1 MEVSV
6 VIMCE
11 IRPLKSVVKSLVSR
25 SLVLGQK
32 LPLATSNLFWYKTGK
47 AFTSSAHPCVRAA
60 VQAFGPDHSASCA
73 LQTQARLDAVNLLI
87 LMWLQDKINRIIGHT
102 TYEHFIDILRT
113 SNELS
118 IPCVPREPTPREKEL
133 LEVMD
138 TRTHA
143 LVRQALALEWNEC
156 LVDVSFLKPETVFE
170 AADSTGYDET
180 LLAELQLQMF
190 MLSI

>member
-1 MEVSV
+1 M
-6 VIMCE
+6 
-11 IRPLKSVVKSLVSR
+11 K
-25 SLVLGQK
+25 
-32 LPLATSNLFWYKTGK
+32 
-47 AFTSSAHPCVRAA
+47 
-60 VQAFGPDHSASCA
+60 
-73 LQTQARLDAVNLLI
+73 LLI
-87 LMWLQDKINRIIGHT
+87 CMWLQDKINRIIGHT
-102 TYEHFIDILRT
+102 IYEHFIDILRT

-118 IPCVPREPTPREKEL
+118 ILSVPREPTPREKEL

-170 AADSTGYDET
+170 AADSTGYDERR
-180 LLAELQLQMF
+180 LAELQLQMF